1 MDCEKERIPT
11 QQGWIEE
18 RTLLGSALRNPMSLT
33 PNFRKAKLSAMSL
46 AKVGN
51 PVKNEP
57 LQTSQTLCLFQ
68 DEEAELLTHCFLKS
82 FRSLELHHLDHHTS
96 VESNELFGYA
106 ASIFDNNDRLL
117 EMGDRIARH
126 LYSRSKHP
134 NIKSGDLCVALIR
147 DVGIGGEPTQAISI
161 VKSESK
167 VPFLQ
172 ISEKD
177 GDLVLTTEQGIYPD
191 KIDKGCLILNHGRAD
206 GFSVYLFDKS
216 GGNTHFW
223 VNEFVGAR
231 PVKDEDFLTRRYSE
245 LCVQFA
251 EKGLPEET
259 ASEDRMQVASR
270 AMNYLNETE
279 TFELEEFE
287 SEALAEPERIEQFKK
302 FKTSFEEEQGEE
314 LDESFS
320 VSKKEAEKAG
330 NRLKSRLR
338 LDVGVTMQFSAGFIH
353 EADKFLEKGTDE
365 EKGMQYVKI
374 YFHKE
379 L

>member
-1 MDCEKERIPT
+1 
-11 QQGWIEE
+11 
-18 RTLLGSALRNPMSLT
+18 MSFT
-33 PNFRKAKLSAMSL
+33 PNFRKAKLTAMSL

-57 LQTSQTLCLFQ
+57 LQTSQTLCHFQ

-96 VESNELFGYA
+96 VESNELFAYTA
-106 ASIFDNNDRLL
+106 AIFDDNECLL
-117 EMGDRIARH
+117 EKGGQIARH
-126 LYSRSKHP
+126 LYSQSKHP
-134 NIKSGDLCVALIR
+134 NIKSGDLCVALIQ
-147 DVGIGGEPTQAISI
+147 DIGIGGEPTQAISI

-216 GGNTHFW
+216 GGNTQFW
-223 VNEFVGAR
+223 VHEFVGAK
-231 PVKDEDFLTRRYSE
+231 PVKDDDFLTRRYSE
-245 LCVQFA
+245 LCVEFA

-270 AMNYLNETE
+270 AMTYLNEND

-287 SEALAEPERIEQFKK
+287 STALEEPERIEQFKS
-302 FKTSFEEEQGEE
+302 FKNDFEEERGEE
-314 LDESFS
+314 LDESFT
-320 VSKKEAEKAG
+320 VSKKEAEKAE
-330 NRLKSRLR
+330 NRLKSRMK

-353 EADKFLEKGTDE
+353 EAERFLERGVDE
-365 EKGMQYVKI
+365 EKGMQFVKI

-379 L
+379 T